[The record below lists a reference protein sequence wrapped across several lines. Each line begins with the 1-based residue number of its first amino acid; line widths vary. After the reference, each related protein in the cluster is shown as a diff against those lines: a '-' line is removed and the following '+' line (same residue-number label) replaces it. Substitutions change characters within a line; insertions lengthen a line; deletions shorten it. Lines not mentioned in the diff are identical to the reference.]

1 LRFPSAVA
9 EKPQLNLV
17 GEKPGSFA
25 GARFQSSSAG
35 DRYNL
40 IERRSSLNVDRR
52 TTGCRSNR
60 CGSATDDQLSAL
72 FFT

>member
-1 LRFPSAVA
+1 
-9 EKPQLNLV
+9 
-17 GEKPGSFA
+17 
-25 GARFQSSSAG
+25 
-35 DRYNL
+35 L
-40 IERRSSLNVDRR
+40 IERRSSFNVDRR